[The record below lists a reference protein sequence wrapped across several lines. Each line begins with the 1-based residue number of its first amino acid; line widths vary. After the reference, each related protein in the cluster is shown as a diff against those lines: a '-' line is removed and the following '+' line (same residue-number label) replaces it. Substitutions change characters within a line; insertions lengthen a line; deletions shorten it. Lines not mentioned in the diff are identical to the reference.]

1 MKKVKSGNRSSA
13 AKGNGA
19 PKNVDEYLAGV
30 PEPARSTLNKI
41 RAAIRAAVPPEAT
54 ETISYRTAFKYKE
67 VLVWFAAFS
76 NHCSLFPTAS
86 VVEAF
91 KNELKGFSTSKGTIH
106 FPTDK
111 PLPTALVKKLV
122 KARVAQNASC
132 ALTGGNVPCA
142 TAFADSHPPRSSPP
156 RARFFRS
163 LLPRN
168 KCRSKSS
175 HPPRNNFFSRSMRRA
190 TRSTPARVTPRNSL
204 GP

>member
-30 PEPARSTLNKI
+30 PEPARGTLNKI
-41 RAAIRAAVPPEAT
+41 RAAIRSAVPSEAT
-54 ETISYRTAFKYKE
+54 EAISYGIPTFKYKGP
-67 VLVWFAAFS
+67 LVWFAAFS

-86 VVEAF
+86 VIEAF

-122 KARVAQNASC
+122 RARVAQNE
-132 ALTGGNVPCA
+132 
-142 TAFADSHPPRSSPP
+142 
-156 RARFFRS
+156 
-163 LLPRN
+163 
-168 KCRSKSS
+168 SKKR
-175 HPPRNNFFSRSMRRA
+175 P
-190 TRSTPARVTPRNSL
+190 
-204 GP
+204 